1 MSRSPQVFLASAAL
15 AMLAPGMHAGAQSAI
30 PSVAMVSTSSALLA
44 ASAAPRDYTITMA
57 PIAAPSALAPRAR
70 AAEGQSGVGQSIRA
84 AIGVAVGAAVGGW
97 IGYFGAQVANSD
109 WDRISASQKTSLRQG
124 YTAAGLG
131 VGAIVGYFLRP
142 KGRHEHRFP
151 SPLNVPARSG
161 RLLLGSAEL
170 RRSIATNVLEAVELA
185 RPEWTKQQREDEA
198 KHGDPST
205 TDPVEKTSLVVYVGD
220 EKVGALETLRD
231 VAIPEVAEL
240 RFYDARDARRR
251 WGTDHKYGAIEI
263 VPAGAASTGAAST
276 GAAGTGAASTGA
288 AAPAAPA
295 ATQ

>member
-1 MSRSPQVFLASAAL
+1 MSRSPLFFLASAAL
-15 AMLAPGMHAGAQSAI
+15 TLLAPVADVGAQSAT
-30 PSVAMVSTSSALLA
+30 PSVALVSSSSVLLSPA
-44 ASAAPRDYTITMA
+44 AAPRDYTITME
-57 PIAAPSALAPRAR
+57 PIAAPSPPAPAAR
-70 AAEGQSGVGQSIRA
+70 AAEGSSGAGRGILA
-84 AIGVAVGAAVGGW
+84 AIGVAVCAAVGGW

-109 WDRISASQKTSLRQG
+109 WARISASDKTSLRQG
-124 YTAAGLG
+124 YTAAGVGL
-131 VGAIVGYFLRP
+131 GAIAGYFLRP
-142 KGRHEHRFP
+142 KGRREDRFP
-151 SPLNVPARSG
+151 TPFNVPARSG

-198 KHGDPST
+198 KHGEAPST
-205 TDPVEKTSLVVYVGD
+205 EPVEKASVVVYVGD

-251 WGTDHKYGAIEI
+251 WGTDHKYGAIEV
-263 VPAGAASTGAAST
+263 VPADAASTS
-276 GAAGTGAASTGA
+276 A
-288 AAPAAPA
+288 AAPAAPG

>member
-1 MSRSPQVFLASAAL
+1 MSRSPHLLLASTAL
-15 AMLAPGMHAGAQSAI
+15 VVLAPGARAGAQSAT
-30 PSVAMVSTSSALLA
+30 PAVALVSTSSALLA
-44 ASAAPRDYTITMA
+44 PSAAPRDYTITMA
-57 PIAAPSALAPRAR
+57 PIATAASAPAAR
-70 AAEGQSGVGQSIRA
+70 AEEGPGGVGRSIRA

-109 WDRISASQKTSLRQG
+109 WEHISANEKTSLRQG
-124 YTAAGLG
+124 YTAAGVG

-142 KGRHEHRFP
+142 KGRREDRFP
-151 SPLNVPARSG
+151 TPFNVPARSG

-170 RRSIATNVLEAVELA
+170 RRAIATNVLEAVELA
-185 RPEWTKQQREDEA
+185 RPEWTKQQREDQA
-198 KHGDPST
+198 KHGDAPS
-205 TDPVEKTSLVVYVGD
+205 TDPVEKTSVVVYVGD

-251 WGTDHKYGAIEI
+251 WGTDHKYGGIEI
-263 VPAGAASTGAAST
+263 VPADAASTS
-276 GAAGTGAASTGA
+276 A

-295 ATQ
+295 TTP

>member
-1 MSRSPQVFLASAAL
+1 MTRSTHVLLASTAL
-15 AMLAPGMHAGAQSAI
+15 TLLVPGVSAGAQSAT
-30 PSVAMVSTSSALLA
+30 PSVAIVSTSSALLA
-44 ASAAPRDYTITMA
+44 PRAAPRDYTITMA
-57 PIAAPSALAPRAR
+57 PIAAPSAIAPRAR
-70 AAEGQSGVGQSIRA
+70 AAEGSGGVGRSVRA

-109 WDRISASQKTSLRQG
+109 WDRISASDKTSLRQG
-124 YTAAGLG
+124 YTAAGIG
-131 VGAIVGYFLRP
+131 AGAIIGYFLRP
-142 KGRHEHRFP
+142 KGRREDRFP
-151 SPLNVPARSG
+151 TPFNVPARSG

-185 RPEWTKQQREDEA
+185 RPEWTKQQRADEA
-198 KHGDPST
+198 KHGDPSS

-231 VAIPEVAEL
+231 VAIPEVSEL

-251 WGTDHKYGAIEI
+251 WGTEHRYGAIEI
-263 VPAGAASTGAAST
+263 VPADAASTS
-276 GAAGTGAASTGA
+276 A

-295 ATQ
+295 ATP